1 MLAAPPHIPHRDF
14 VPWRFSVAGRISA
27 SIASSCRRPKTLYE
41 RELVKA
47 LPHGAGYILLFGPF
61 GAHPSVRTR
70 GLSRPSRTGPVK
82 DGRRADRATLRLI
95 SRPLLDWPEHDG
107 RLGRVGS
114 RAHRAC
120 PQQIEHPRHTA
131 STRRISNNS
140 RLPWLPVVKARSAG
154 PASMSMGS
162 CDDRITLYPAAPL
175 RLATLLHARTIARE
189 GWGSSTQRQIGKAN
203 SAMVFASHT
212 SDPPNAHSKER
223 RNR

>member
-1 MLAAPPHIPHRDF
+1 M
-14 VPWRFSVAGRISA
+14 PWRFSVAGRISA

-47 LPHGAGYILLFGPF
+47 FFCSAPF

>member
-1 MLAAPPHIPHRDF
+1 MQRSIPHRARRTIGALPTAISCLGAF
-14 VPWRFSVAGRISA
+14 RTPAARACGRLHRS
-27 SIASSCRRPKTLYE
+27 RRPKTYMSANLS
-41 RELVKA
+41 RPFRTAQVISFCSA
-47 LPHGAGYILLFGPF
+47 PF

-82 DGRRADRATLRLI
+82 DGRRAE
-95 SRPLLDWPEHDG
+95 WHDG

>member
-1 MLAAPPHIPHRDF
+1 MKGFRSHHPPSLDF
-14 VPWRFSVAGRISA
+14 SWRNDRKPYMSANLSRPFRTAQVISFCSA
-27 SIASSCRRPKTLYE
+27 
-41 RELVKA
+41 
-47 LPHGAGYILLFGPF
+47 PF
-61 GAHPSVRTR
+61 GAHPSVWTR
-70 GLSRPSRTGPVK
+70 GLSMPSRTGPVK

-114 RAHRAC
+114 RADRAC
-120 PQQIEHPRHTA
+120 PQQIEHPRRTA